1 MILRHIIWETGC
13 FSKVVTLLT
22 SLQEL
27 RSHQYVVLALKAL
40 SLEAL
45 PVQPLSLETLSM
57 EVVALEA
64 ISLERFS
71 QIPSLP
77 RMVGLGGSISIKNTF
92 VAAGVI

>member
-1 MILRHIIWETGC
+1 MLCSHLQYGGLQPFLEALSLETR
-13 FSKVVTLLT
+13 SMEIV
-22 SLQEL
+22 SLE
-27 RSHQYVVLALKAL
+27 AL

-71 QIPSLP
+71 QIPTLP
-77 RMVGLGGSISIKNTF
+77 RMVVLGGSISINHTF
-92 VAAGVI
+92 VAAGVIWTT